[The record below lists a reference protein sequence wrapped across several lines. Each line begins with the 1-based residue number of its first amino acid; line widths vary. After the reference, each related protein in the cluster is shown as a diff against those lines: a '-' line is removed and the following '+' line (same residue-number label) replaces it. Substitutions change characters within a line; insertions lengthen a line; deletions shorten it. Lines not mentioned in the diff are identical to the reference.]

1 MWLKLEVILSEKNLS
16 NKILNATKWSS
27 ITEIAVKLI
36 SPVINMILA
45 RVIAP
50 EEFGVVATA
59 TMIVSFAEMFSDAG
73 FQKYLIQHNFKD
85 QREKDNN
92 ATVAFW
98 TNLTISILICFGI
111 FLFRHPLAILVGN
124 PGLGNVVFIA
134 SLQLL
139 LTAFS
144 SIQIALYRRDFD
156 FKTLFLS
163 RVISALIPVLVTLPL
178 AYLGFSY
185 WSIIIG
191 NLTRQLSDASILTIK
206 SKWKPKLYYNFR
218 ILKEMFSFSIWT
230 LIEAFSIWLTTWADS
245 FIIGRFLEPYHL
257 GLYKNSTSMV
267 NALFT
272 IITGATTPV
281 LFSSLSRL
289 QNDSHKFY
297 MVFLQFQ
304 KLVSIIVF
312 PMGVGVFM
320 YSDLATR
327 LLLGKNWIEASNVI
341 GMWALTSSLMIVLG
355 NYCSELYR
363 AKGKP
368 KLSFLAQV
376 LHLVF
381 LIPACVISAKQG
393 FWALVYTRSLMR
405 LQFILVHF
413 FIMKFIIKFP
423 ISKIF
428 KNVMHASLST
438 IVMFVVGSY
447 IQQLKQGLLWDFIG
461 MGICVIIYLLTL
473 SIFPS
478 IRIEIKKYL
487 KNKMIA

>member
-1 MWLKLEVILSEKNLS
+1 MEVILGEKNL
-16 NKILNATKWSS
+16 NEKIINAAKWSS
-27 ITEIAVKLI
+27 ITEVVVKLI
-36 SPVINMILA
+36 SPIINMILA

-59 TMIVSFAEMFSDAG
+59 TMIVSFADMFSDAG
-73 FQKYLIQHNFKD
+73 FQKYLVQHNFKD
-85 QREKDNN
+85 DQEKRDNAN
-92 ATVAFW
+92 VAFW
-98 TNLTISILICFGI
+98 TNLSISLLICMGI
-111 FLFRHPLAILVGN
+111 FIFRHPLARVVGN

-144 SIQIALYRRDFD
+144 SIQMALYRRDFD
-156 FKTLFLS
+156 FRTLFVS
-163 RVISALIPVLVTLPL
+163 RVISALIPVFVTLPL
-178 AYLGFSY
+178 AYFGFSY

-191 NLTRQLSDASILTIK
+191 NLARQLSDAIILSFR
-206 SKWKPKLYYNFR
+206 SKWKPKFYYNFN
-218 ILKEMFSFSIWT
+218 ILKEMFSFSIWS
-230 LIEAFSIWLTTWADS
+230 LVEAFSIWLTTWADS
-245 FIIGRFLEPYHL
+245 FIIGRYLTPYYL

-289 QNDSHKFY
+289 QEDDTKFNQI
-297 MVFLQFQ
+297 FLRFQ

-312 PMGVGVFM
+312 PMGVGVFL
-320 YSDLATR
+320 YSDLATK
-327 LLLGKNWIEASNVI
+327 LLLGEQWLEASNVI
-341 GMWALTSSLMIVLG
+341 GIWALTSSLMIVLG

-363 AKGKP
+363 AKGRP

-381 LIPACVISAKQG
+381 LIPACIISAQYG

-405 LQFILVHF
+405 IQFILVHF
-413 FIMKFIIKFP
+413 IIMKVVIKFP
-423 ISKIF
+423 IWDLF
-428 KNVMHASLST
+428 KNIFPATIST
-438 IVMFVVGSY
+438 LLMFIVGYFVK
-447 IQQLKQGLLWDFIG
+447 QLNNGILWSIIG
-461 MGICVIIYLLTL
+461 IGICALIYFICL

-478 IRIEIKKYL
+478 VRSEVKAFMTSRKI
-487 KNKMIA
+487 N

>member
-1 MWLKLEVILSEKNLS
+1 MEVILGEENLNEK
-16 NKILNATKWSS
+16 IINAAKWSS
-27 ITEIAVKLI
+27 ITEVVVKLI
-36 SPVINMILA
+36 SPIINMILA

-59 TMIVSFAEMFSDAG
+59 TMIVSFADMFSDAG
-73 FQKYLIQHNFKD
+73 FQKYLVQHNFKD
-85 QREKDNN
+85 DQEKRDNAN
-92 ATVAFW
+92 VAFW
-98 TNLTISILICFGI
+98 TNLSISLLICMGI
-111 FLFRHPLAILVGN
+111 FIFRHPLARVVGN

-144 SIQIALYRRDFD
+144 SIQMALYRRNFD
-156 FKTLFLS
+156 FRTLFVS

-178 AYLGFSY
+178 AYFGFSY

-191 NLTRQLSDASILTIK
+191 NLARQLSDAIILSFR
-206 SKWKPKLYYNFR
+206 SKWKPKFYYSFN
-218 ILKEMFSFSIWT
+218 ILKEMFSFSIWS
-230 LIEAFSIWLTTWADS
+230 LVEAFSIWLTTWADS
-245 FIIGRFLEPYHL
+245 FIIGRYLTPYYL

-289 QNDSHKFY
+289 QEDDTKFNQI
-297 MVFLQFQ
+297 FLRFQ

-312 PMGVGVFM
+312 PMGVGVFL
-320 YSDLATR
+320 YSDLATK
-327 LLLGKNWIEASNVI
+327 LLLGEQWLEASNVI
-341 GMWALTSSLMIVLG
+341 GIWALTSSLMIVLG

-363 AKGKP
+363 SKGRP

-381 LIPACVISAKQG
+381 LIPACIISAQYG

-405 LQFILVHF
+405 IQFILVHF
-413 FIMKFIIKFP
+413 IIMKVVIKFP
-423 ISKIF
+423 MWDLF
-428 KNVMHASLST
+428 KNIFPATIST
-438 IVMFVVGSY
+438 LLMFIVGYFVK
-447 IQQLKQGLLWDFIG
+447 QLNNGILWSIIG
-461 MGICVIIYLLTL
+461 IGICALIYFICL

-478 IRIEIKKYL
+478 VRSEVKAFVTSRKI
-487 KNKMIA
+487 N